1 MMERRTFMTL
11 VSGSLLA
18 APLARD
24 AQQAG
29 KIFILC
35 QGQEPEPRPALTE
48 NGFYVIYAPTLC
60 THAAEGAAVK
70 NQSAEV
76 SHSPSRIENKRP
88 PATGIAHGANLVDR
102 TTSTLAATAP

>member
-29 KIFILC
+29 KIFIPFLTTLLLC
-35 QGQEPEPRPALTE
+35 AMPHS
-48 NGFYVIYAPTLC
+48 
-60 THAAEGAAVK
+60 THAQVFIASHPQPEFAIGPLFVSASVGKENTGPTPGPLTVTVSWSLALPPQRRAVPR
-70 NQSAEV
+70 A
-76 SHSPSRIENKRP
+76 R
-88 PATGIAHGANLVDR
+88 A
-102 TTSTLAATAP
+102 